1 MFGQTYTNIKR
12 FFVFVSVDE
21 PDVTERQTES
31 IEEID
36 NRLNESKADNN
47 TNTDNTSRMTLDGSE
62 KVDELYNRRPKEFK
76 PDGQGRK
83 INNVQDN
90 TSRMTPD
97 ASETVDELYNRQPK
111 QLKPDGQGRK
121 INNVQEAEESD
132 DDNLSSDDDDF
143 LENGNT

>member
-1 MFGQTYTNIKR
+1 ML
-12 FFVFVSVDE
+12 FVFVSVDE

-31 IEEID
+31 IEKID

-62 KVDELYNRRPKEFK
+62 KVDKLYNRLPKELK

-90 TSRMTPD
+90 TSRMTLD
-97 ASETVDELYNRQPK
+97 ASEKVDELYNRQPK
-111 QLKPDGQGRK
+111 ELKPDGQGRK
-121 INNVQEAEESD
+121 INNVQENLRNVQEAEESD

-143 LENGNT
+143 LENGNP